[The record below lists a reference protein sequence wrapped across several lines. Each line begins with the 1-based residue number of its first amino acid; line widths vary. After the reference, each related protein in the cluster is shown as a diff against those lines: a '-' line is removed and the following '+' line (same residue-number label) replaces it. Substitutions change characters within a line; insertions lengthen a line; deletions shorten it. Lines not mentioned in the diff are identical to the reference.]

1 MESINIKNFTE
12 NKSNEKIFENENN
25 LNLNEIA
32 INSKVP
38 DTKEL
43 KKDNKKYVNSF
54 DKFYYSMWISN
65 KD

>member
-38 DTKEL
+38 YTKEL